1 MGRYPKKDDNYI
13 EFPRTERLDLRRKR
27 SDRTRSN
34 ILNSALR
41 CFANA
46 GYSATS
52 IQDIV
57 DDAEYTKPTLYYY
70 FSSKSDLFTA
80 LTLHAL
86 DEHRATLE
94 KEFQATSDLKEA
106 LINIILK
113 LSKEAHSKTSLTRL
127 IISSFFS
134 ADKEIPCKKK
144 FIEIYMGRDGEFD
157 TYAATLVKRVQKDYD
172 DYHAI
177 EFNLVLPYPKKDMED
192 FDKYYDRV
200 DIPISAH
207 PKLAITKRN
216 EWMVEQAELV
226 ICYIE
231 RESGG
236 AYKAVQYAKKLEKE
250 IINLADYEEQG
261 NE

>member
-1 MGRYPKKDDNYI
+1 MFNYDEI
-13 EFPRTERLDLRRKR
+13 YRIAMFGHRDFNCHRQLEERLIPVLRDLIR
-27 SDRTRSN
+27 
-34 ILNSALR
+34 
-41 CFANA
+41 
-46 GYSATS
+46 
-52 IQDIV
+52 
-57 DDAEYTKPTLYYY
+57 
-70 FSSKSDLFTA
+70 
-80 LTLHAL
+80 
-86 DEHRATLE
+86 
-94 KEFQATSDLKEA
+94 
-106 LINIILK
+106 
-113 LSKEAHSKTSLTRL
+113 
-127 IISSFFS
+127 
-134 ADKEIPCKKK
+134 KKK

-192 FDKYYDRV
+192 FEKYYDRV

-216 EWMVEQAELV
+216 EWMVEQADLV

-236 AYKAVQYAKKLEKE
+236 AYKAVQYAKKLDKE

>member
-1 MGRYPKKDDNYI
+1 MFGHRDFNGHRQLD
-13 EFPRTERLDLRRKR
+13 ERLIPVLRDLIR
-27 SDRTRSN
+27 
-34 ILNSALR
+34 
-41 CFANA
+41 
-46 GYSATS
+46 
-52 IQDIV
+52 
-57 DDAEYTKPTLYYY
+57 
-70 FSSKSDLFTA
+70 
-80 LTLHAL
+80 
-86 DEHRATLE
+86 
-94 KEFQATSDLKEA
+94 
-106 LINIILK
+106 
-113 LSKEAHSKTSLTRL
+113 
-127 IISSFFS
+127 
-134 ADKEIPCKKK
+134 KKK

-192 FDKYYDRV
+192 FEKYYDRV

-216 EWMVEQAELV
+216 EWMVEQADLV

-236 AYKAVQYAKKLEKE
+236 AYKAVQYAKKLDKE